1 MSISCDHSLQPISNS
16 TKLSRSLTV
25 PPFVVIRN
33 IYLICV
39 ILCDLLLRNI
49 NQTCLLLLKFKL
61 PFHQKYLF
69 QSCHLIA
76 TFFPRIYQLLRSSTE
91 TAFSSKQFVSVLS
104 ILRSSFSSKTFNL
117 VDSLYSNNL
126 LRISQLSRAP
136 TVSAFTS
143 NHFSSAFTLLS
154 RKLEI
159 NT

>member
-49 NQTCLLLLKFKL
+49 NENCLLLLKFKL

-76 TFFPRIYQLLRSSTE
+76 TFFPRIYQLLMSSTE
-91 TAFSSKQFVSVLS
+91 TAFSS
-104 ILRSSFSSKTFNL
+104 
-117 VDSLYSNNL
+117 NNL
-126 LRISQLSRAP
+126 YQFYLFCDLHFHLKHLTWLIHFIPTIFSEYLSCQE
-136 TVSAFTS
+136 
-143 NHFSSAFTLLS
+143 LLQYLHLLQIIFHLLLQYCYENL
-154 RKLEI
+154 K
-159 NT
+159 